1 MNRILIVSIVVN
13 KIFSLFTI
21 IIIIIIIIII
31 SSSSSS
37 SSSIIINLHPVGE
50 TTWGRMTNS
59 YTVSTV

>member
-13 KIFSLFTI
+13 KIFSLFI
-21 IIIIIIIIII
+21 IIIII
-31 SSSSSS
+31 
-37 SSSIIINLHPVGE
+37 SIIINLHPVGE